1 MERSALYA
9 RTLPP
14 ELINLMVQSE
24 GCNRHKPL
32 ECLACALSHLAA
44 HELALA
50 RGYVFEC
57 VCVCV
62 CVCAGVCV
70 CVCACVCVVHDVCD
84 MTHACVGNNSFRCV
98 AWHICAI

>member
-9 RTLPP
+9 RALPP
-14 ELINLMVQSE
+14 ELIDLMVQSE

-50 RGYVFEC
+50 RGYVFER

-62 CVCAGVCV
+62 CVR
-70 CVCACVCVVHDVCD
+70 VCACVCVRVCAWC
-84 MTHACVGNNSFRCV
+84 MTH
-98 AWHICAI
+98 